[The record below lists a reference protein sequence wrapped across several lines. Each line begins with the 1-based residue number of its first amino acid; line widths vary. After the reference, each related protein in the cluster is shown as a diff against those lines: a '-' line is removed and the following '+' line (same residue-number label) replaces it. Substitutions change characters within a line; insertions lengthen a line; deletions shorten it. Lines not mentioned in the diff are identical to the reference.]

1 MCQILI
7 GSLGYI
13 LLLNIL
19 ESQHHTFTSHLRC
32 KSQHET
38 GRICLFILV
47 AESASE
53 VAKPARVVGAT
64 FARIL
69 MEDATNF
76 TLGLTG
82 RCDCS
87 VPLLATPAL
96 C

>member
-1 MCQILI
+1 MKL
-7 GSLGYI
+7 
-13 LLLNIL
+13 
-19 ESQHHTFTSHLRC
+19 
-32 KSQHET
+32 
-38 GRICLFILV
+38 

-53 VAKPARVVGAT
+53 VPSQARVVGAT

-76 TLGLTG
+76 TLGLIG

-96 C
+96 CSCTNPERLTECLPYVRDQRRCRRVGRYQKELCGRMLRREEFG